1 MENKEKNKN
10 DEKVVKSRVIRVLF
24 LIVGFISLVL
34 GTIGIV
40 LPILPTVPFYLLT
53 AFCFVRGSKK
63 FADWFLNSK
72 LYKNHIG
79 NFANH
84 RVMTIY
90 GELIL
95 LTCVSA
101 MLIVS
106 MWFVNKVAVSII
118 LTILIACKYSYFVFR
133 ITPIGKKEYI
143 RIKEEDKKIEEELI
157 LAKQEAEN
165 D

>member
-40 LPILPTVPFYLLT
+40 IPILPTVPFYLLT

-95 LTCVSA
+95 LTCVST

-106 MWFVNKVAVSII
+106 MWFVNKLAVSII

-143 RIKEEDKKIEEELI
+143 RIKEEDKKIEEELF